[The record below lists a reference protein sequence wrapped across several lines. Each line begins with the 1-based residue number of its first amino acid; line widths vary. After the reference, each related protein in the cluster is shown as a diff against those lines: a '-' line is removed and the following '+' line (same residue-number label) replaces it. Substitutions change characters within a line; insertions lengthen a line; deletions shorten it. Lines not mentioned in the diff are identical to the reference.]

1 MEKGWTEV
9 FMTAIEFQASLAKDV
24 LENEGINA
32 VVFNQHDTSYQTFGE
47 FTVYVTDE
55 NVPRALEL
63 LKNLKH

>member
-24 LENEGINA
+24 LVNEGINA

-47 FTVYVTDE
+47 FTVYVADE
-55 NVPRALEL
+55 NVTIALEL